1 MSHNDSQ
8 PFNACAARKQY
19 IIGFVISV
27 FLTVVPFV
35 AVMGGTLS
43 QQSALLLVAAMAV
56 LQVIVQVYYFLHI
69 DTSQKQRWNAFSL
82 GFTLVIVAI
91 VIVGSLWVMYNLNAN
106 MMHG

>member
-1 MSHNDSQ
+1 MSHDSSQ

-19 IIGFVISV
+19 IIGFIISV

-35 AVMGGTLS
+35 AVMGGTLA